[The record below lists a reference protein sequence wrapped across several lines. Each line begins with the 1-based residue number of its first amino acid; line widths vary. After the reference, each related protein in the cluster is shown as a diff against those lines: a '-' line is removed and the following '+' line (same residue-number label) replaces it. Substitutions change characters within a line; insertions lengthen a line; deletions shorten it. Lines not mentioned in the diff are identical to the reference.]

1 MAIQR
6 LLSVDA
12 SGPLAMTRRFLA
24 QVWER
29 SGLDGMF
36 VPAWAAGEDD
46 PRPAL
51 LTDPADLKR
60 ADPFAP
66 LMVLNTAPHIA
77 ALAADRS
84 HQRLAA
90 VLRPCELRSLRELAR
105 RQSLNLS
112 GLLLISP
119 DCLATFPHE
128 DFDWRVQHAA
138 FIERIT
144 DEALHFAAQGGILP
158 SRLRPACQACD
169 HPYPTDADILI
180 GVLGLETN
188 HSLILGFRDEGLAE
202 QVGWRE
208 APPPSADLLAR
219 RERVIEKLGE
229 WRQRSR
235 AYAESH
241 LEEGEA
247 TLEGLVR
254 HLHQCE
260 NCRNWISR
268 ACPFFAEAWRATSG
282 GREMND
288 LEASWLP
295 SCGGCGMCDHTCPDE
310 YPLSTVIGHL
320 ARRVGS
326 SAL

>member
-1 MAIQR
+1 MAVQK

-12 SGPLAMTRRFLA
+12 SGPLETTRRFLA

-29 SGLDGMF
+29 SRLDGMF

-119 DCLATFPHE
+119 DCLATFPQQ

-169 HPYPTDADILI
+169 NPYPSDADILI
-180 GVLGLETN
+180 GVLGMETN
-188 HSLILGFRDEGLAE
+188 HSLIIGFRDEALAQ

-208 APPPSADLLAR
+208 AAPPSADLVTR
-219 RERVIEKLGE
+219 RERVIEKLRE

-235 AYAESH
+235 AFAESH
-241 LEEGEA
+241 LEEGET
-247 TLEGLVR
+247 TLDGLVQ
-254 HLHQCE
+254 HLRRCE

-268 ACPFFAEAWRATSG
+268 ACPFFADAWRATSG
-282 GREMND
+282 GTQMND
-288 LEASWLP
+288 LESSWLP
-295 SCGGCGMCDHTCPDE
+295 SCGGCGMCDHTCPE
-310 YPLSTVIGHL
+310 NYPLSTVIGHL
-320 ARRVGS
+320 ARRVSS

>member
-1 MAIQR
+1 MPVQK

-12 SGPLAMTRRFLA
+12 SGPLDSTRRFLA

-29 SGLDGMF
+29 CGLEGMF
-36 VPAWAAGEDD
+36 IAAWAPGEDD

-51 LTDPADLKR
+51 LTDPGDLKR

-66 LMVLNTAPHIA
+66 LMVLNTAPHVA
-77 ALAADRS
+77 ALAADHS
-84 HQRLAA
+84 QQLLAA

-169 HPYPTDADILI
+169 HPYPADADIVI

-188 HSLILGFRDEGLAE
+188 HSLILGFRDEALAE
-202 QVGWRE
+202 KVGWRD
-208 APPPSADLLAR
+208 APAPSADLQAR

-254 HLHQCE
+254 HLRTCE
-260 NCRNWISR
+260 NCRTWIAR
-268 ACPFFAEAWRATSG
+268 ACPFFADVWRATSG
-282 GREMND
+282 GELMND
-288 LEASWLP
+288 LESSWLP
-295 SCGGCGMCDHTCPDE
+295 SCGGCGMCDHACPDD

>member
-1 MAIQR
+1 MAVQK
-6 LLSVDA
+6 LLSVDS
-12 SGPLAMTRRFLA
+12 SGPLDVTRRFLT

-36 VPAWAAGEDD
+36 VPAWETGDDD

-77 ALAADRS
+77 ALAADHS

-105 RQSLNLS
+105 RQSLSLS
-112 GLLLISP
+112 GLLLISA

-169 HPYPTDADILI
+169 QPYPSDADILI

-188 HSLILGFRDEGLAE
+188 HSLILGFRDQALAE

-219 RERVIEKLGE
+219 RERVIEKLRQ

-241 LEEGEA
+241 LEEGQA
-247 TLEGLVR
+247 TLEGLVQ
-254 HLHQCE
+254 HLRGCE
-260 NCRNWISR
+260 NCRSWIAR
-268 ACPFFAEAWRATSG
+268 ACPFFADAWRATSG
-282 GREMND
+282 GSLMNS
-288 LEASWLP
+288 LESSWLP
-295 SCGGCGMCDHTCPDE
+295 SCGGCGMCDHACPED
-310 YPLSTVIGHL
+310 YPLATVIGRL
-320 ARRVGS
+320 ARRAGS
-326 SAL
+326 TAL

>member
-1 MAIQR
+1 MAVQK

-12 SGPLAMTRRFLA
+12 SGPLETTRRFLA

-36 VPAWAAGEDD
+36 IPAWAAGEDD

-51 LTDPADLKR
+51 LTEPADLKR

-77 ALAADRS
+77 ALAADRP

-105 RQSLNLS
+105 RQSLSLS

-119 DCLATFPHE
+119 DCLATFPQQ

-169 HPYPTDADILI
+169 QPYPSDADILI

-188 HSLILGFRDEGLAE
+188 HSLILGFRDEALAE

-208 APPPSADLLAR
+208 ATPPSADLLTR
-219 RERVIEKLGE
+219 RERVIEKLRE

-235 AYAESH
+235 AFAESH
-241 LEEGEA
+241 LEEGET
-247 TLEGLVR
+247 TLEGLVQ
-254 HLHQCE
+254 HLRRCE

-268 ACPFFAEAWRATSG
+268 SCPFFADAWRATSG
-282 GREMND
+282 GKQMND
-288 LEASWLP
+288 LESSWLP
-295 SCGGCGMCDHTCPDE
+295 SCGGCGMCDHACPE
-310 YPLSTVIGHL
+310 NYPLSTVIGHL
-320 ARRVGS
+320 ARRVDS

>member
-1 MAIQR
+1 MPVQK

-12 SGPLAMTRRFLA
+12 SGPLETTRRFLA

-36 VPAWAAGEDD
+36 IPAWSAGEDD

-51 LTDPADLKR
+51 LTDLADLKR

-77 ALAADRS
+77 ALAADRP
-84 HQRLAA
+84 HQLLAA

-105 RQSLNLS
+105 RQSLSLS

-169 HPYPTDADILI
+169 QPYPTDADILI

-188 HSLILGFRDEGLAE
+188 HSLILGFRDEALAAK
-202 QVGWRE
+202 VGWQD
-208 APPPSADLLAR
+208 ASAPSADLLAR
-219 RERVIEKLGE
+219 RERVIDKLKE

-241 LEEGEA
+241 LEEGQA
-247 TLEGLVR
+247 TLESLVA
-254 HLHQCE
+254 HLQTCE
-260 NCRNWISR
+260 NCRSWIAR
-268 ACPFFAEAWRATSG
+268 ACPFFADSWRATSG
-282 GREMND
+282 GKQMSD

-295 SCGGCGMCDHTCPDE
+295 SCGGCGMCDHACPDD
-310 YPLSTVIGHL
+310 YPLSTVIGRL
-320 ARRVGS
+320 ARRAGS
-326 SAL
+326 TVL